1 MSNTDI
7 IYLVD
12 GSSYIYRAF
21 HAIKDLT
28 NSKGFPTNAIF
39 GVMKMLLKLLKDK
52 SPRYVLVTFDTKGPN
67 FRHEIYPQYKA
78 NRPPMPEALA
88 LQVPIV
94 KELVSSLGIPILEQ
108 EGFEADDIIGTLCRS
123 FQEQGFSVIIVSG
136 DKDLKQLLSP
146 RVSMW
151 DPMKDSHISWKDLKA
166 ETGLEPRQLVDVM
179 ALSGDPVDN
188 IPGVPSVGEKT
199 ALKLIQEYGSLEG
212 VYEALEGIKG
222 AKLKE
227 NLSKFK
233 EQAFLSR
240 ELVKIREDVPLEAQ
254 IPTLRERDQ
263 ENLLRLLRELEFSSL
278 WKEFATKEPDSV
290 QYKILTHKDELI
302 MLRDSIVSKGL
313 FAFDIESTSENP
325 ISAEI
330 VGISICTEPSLA
342 YYIPLGHKEGSRNVE
357 LDVFKSIFCTIY
369 EDPNIKKVGHNIKY
383 DVEVL
388 SNYGI
393 NVNGIYF
400 DTMVASYLVN
410 PEHRQH
416 NLAFLSQHYL
426 NRKKILYEEVVGK
439 GKDQKNMSQVPVET
453 VAKYCCEDSDFSLR
467 LKDILYAELEQHN
480 NLELMFDIE
489 VPLIRV
495 LIEMELNGIK
505 IDSHLFRDLSS
516 QFEERLSDLTKEIY
530 KEAGMEFNI
539 NSPQQLSFVLFEKL
553 KLPGLKKTSKTKTF
567 STNVKVLR
575 QLASGVHRLPELLLE
590 YRTLS
595 KLKSTYLDSLVD
607 LVNPKTGRV
616 HTSFNQAVTATGRLS
631 SSNPNL
637 QNIPVRG
644 ETGRE
649 IRKGFIA
656 EDGYVLLS
664 ADYSQIELRIFAHY
678 SGDPGFMEAFGSGED
693 VHLRTAMEILGVKD
707 PSQVTP
713 DMRRV
718 AKAINFGIIYG
729 MGPQK
734 LSEELGIE
742 LKLAKSYI
750 ERYYER
756 YPGVLDYRKKMIEKA
771 QKDGY
776 VTTLF
781 NRRRYLPNIK
791 SENKGLQSEAERA
804 AINTPIQGTAADL
817 IKKAMILVRNRLK
830 KESLNAKMLLQVHD
844 ELLFEVPEEE
854 LTPTIAVVKE
864 EMEGVYQLRVP
875 LRVDIGYGKNWDEA
889 HA

>member
-1 MSNTDI
+1 MPDSES

-12 GSSYIYRAF
+12 GSSYIYRAY

-52 SPRYVLVTFDTKGPN
+52 SPQHVLVVFDAKGSN

-78 NRPPMPEALA
+78 NRPPIPESLA
-88 LQVPIV
+88 VQVPII
-94 KELVSSLGIPILEQ
+94 KELVSALGIPTLEQ
-108 EGFEADDIIGTLCRS
+108 EGYEADDLIGTFCRYL
-123 FQEQGFSVIIVSG
+123 QEKEFNVIIVSG
-136 DKDLKQLLSP
+136 DKDLKQLLAP
-146 RVSMW
+146 KVSMW
-151 DPMKDSHISWKDLKA
+151 DPMRDTYTTWKDLKA
-166 ETGLEPRQLVDVM
+166 QTGLEPRQLVDVM

-199 ALKLIQEYGSLEG
+199 ALKLIQEHGSLEK
-212 VYEALEGIKG
+212 VYEALGEMRG
-222 AKLKE
+222 KLREKLA
-227 NLSKFK
+227 NYK

-240 ELVKIREDVPLEAQ
+240 ELVRIKEDVPLALE
-254 IPTLRERDQ
+254 IPTLKERNQ
-263 ENLLRLLRELEFSSL
+263 ENLLRLLRELEFTTL
-278 WKEFATKEPDSV
+278 WKDFAKEEPITA
-290 QYKILTHKDELI
+290 QYHVLTDRDDLI
-302 MLRDSIVSKGL
+302 RLRDLILDKGV
-313 FAFDIESTSENP
+313 FAFDIETTSEDP

-330 VGISICTEPSLA
+330 VGVSMCTEPSLA
-342 YYIPLGHKEGSRNVE
+342 YYIPIGHRDGSRNVE
-357 LDVFKSIFCTIY
+357 LDTFKSIFGEIY
-369 EDPNIKKVGHNIKY
+369 EDSNIRKIGHNIKY

-388 SNYGI
+388 FQHGI
-393 NVNGIYF
+393 NVKGIYF

-426 NRKKILYEEVVGK
+426 NSKKILYEEVVGK
-439 GKDQKNMSQVPVET
+439 GKEQKSISQIPAEV

-467 LKDILYAELEQHN
+467 LKDILYAELKQYN

-489 VPLIRV
+489 VPLIEV

-505 IDSHLFRDLSS
+505 IDSILFRDLSH
-516 QFEERLSDLTKEIY
+516 QFEVRLSNLTEEIY

-553 KLPGLKKTSKTKTF
+553 KLPGLKKTSKTKAF
-567 STNVKVLR
+567 STNVKVLK
-575 QLASGVHRLPELLLE
+575 QLASGAHRLPELLLE
-590 YRTLS
+590 YRTLM
-595 KLKSTYLDSLVD
+595 KLKSTYLDSLVN

-656 EDGYVLLS
+656 EEGHVFLS

-678 SGDPGFMEAFGSGED
+678 SGDSGFIEAFNSGED
-693 VHLRTAMEILGVKD
+693 VHSKTAMEILGVKD

-713 DMRRV
+713 DMRRI

-729 MGPQK
+729 MGAQK
-734 LSEELGIE
+734 LSEELGID

-756 YPGVLDYRKKMIEKA
+756 YPGVLDYRKRMIEKA

-791 SENKGLQSEAERA
+791 SDNKGLQSEAERA

-817 IKKAMILVRNRLK
+817 IKKAMILVRHRLK
-830 KESLNAKMLLQVHD
+830 RESLNAKMLLQVHD

-854 LTPTIAVVKE
+854 LSSTIDVVKE
-864 EMEGVYQLRVP
+864 EMEGVYQLSIP
-875 LRVDIGYGKNWDEA
+875 LKVDIGIGKNWDEA